1 MNERDLMAMV
11 FKWGRWASVR
21 QREPRGSAFSLEG
34 RYLSPQ
40 VWWPD
45 PPRMPGMTASD
56 HEDARLTESVILTM
70 RKPEIGAL
78 CRRYAGMD
86 ARTARKVWALRAENY
101 ERVLPE
107 AEFNVLD
114 RLQVAIA
121 AGILMSELSPQITF
135 ARLPADSS
143 GQSVAETFESLT

>member
-1 MNERDLMAMV
+1 MRKGADGMSERDLMAMV

-86 ARTARKVWALRAENY
+86 ARTARKVWTLRAENY

-114 RLQVAIA
+114 RLQVAVA
-121 AGILMSELSPQITF
+121 AGILMSESKMPMGDCAEIVV
-135 ARLPADSS
+135 
-143 GQSVAETFESLT
+143 GVAGM